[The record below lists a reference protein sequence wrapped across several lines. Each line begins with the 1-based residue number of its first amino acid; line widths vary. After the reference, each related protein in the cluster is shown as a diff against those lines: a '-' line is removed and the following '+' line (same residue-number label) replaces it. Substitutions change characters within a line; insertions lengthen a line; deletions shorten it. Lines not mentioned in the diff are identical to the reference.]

1 MYNHVKYIFYTLC
14 LRVWICICI
23 CLFRVSK
30 VSSFFFLLLS
40 YSFFIISTLCCLED
54 FDMLKHPHVESFCH
68 IIVVAPKRIS

>member
-1 MYNHVKYIFYTLC
+1 MYNHVIYIFYTLC
-14 LRVWICICI
+14 LRVQICICI

-54 FDMLKHPHVESFCH
+54 FGMLKHPNIESFCY